1 MPRLPAS
8 ILAGLFCAAACLP
21 TASGQDLAA
30 ALEAVRG
37 KHQLPALGVAAMQE
51 GKLTHCAVV
60 GVRIAGEAAPVAK
73 DDLWHIGS
81 CTKSMT
87 ATLAGVLVEAGLIRW
102 ETTIG
107 EVLSDWRDLLRDGWE
122 KVTLEQLLTNR
133 SGAPHEAPADVWSLA
148 WQRRGSELEQRMAF
162 VRGILAKPPEAEPGT
177 KYIYSNQGFT
187 IAGLMLERVAKKP
200 FEDLLRE
207 KVFAPLGMKSAGFG
221 GPGERQPRG
230 HRGAPGAWKAV
241 APDADNPPAI
251 TPAGR
256 VHCSLADFVRYASWH
271 ARGPAHD
278 VPLVSAATFQKLHTP
293 PAGGD
298 YAFGWGVHQRAWA
311 GGAALAHTGSNT
323 YWFAVVWVAPARQ
336 SAYVAVTNC
345 AGPVAERACDEAV
358 SLLLLK
364 R

>member
-8 ILAGLFCAAACLP
+8 IPAGLLCAAGCLH
-21 TASGQDLAA
+21 TAFGQDLAA

-37 KHQLPALGVAAMQE
+37 KHQLPALGVAAMRE
-51 GKLTHCAVV
+51 GKVTHYAVT
-60 GVRIAGEAAPVAK
+60 GVRIAGEPAPVTR
-73 DDLWHIGS
+73 DDLWHVGS

-107 EVLSDWRDLLRDGWE
+107 EALPDLRGLLRDGWE

-133 SGAPHEAPADVWSLA
+133 SGAPPEAYAEVWSQA
-148 WQRRGSELEQRMAF
+148 WQRRGSDLAQRQAF
-162 VRGILAKPPEAEPGT
+162 VRGILARPPVAEPGT
-177 KYIYSNQGFT
+177 KYLYSNQGFT
-187 IAGLMLERVAKKP
+187 IAGLMLEQAAGKP
-200 FEDLLRE
+200 FEELLRE

-230 HRGAPGAWKAV
+230 HRGAPGAWVAV

-256 VHCSLADFVRYASWH
+256 VHCSLADFARYASWH

-278 VPLVSAATFQKLHTP
+278 VPLVSEATFQKLHTP

-298 YAFGWGVHQRAWA
+298 YALGWGVHQRAWA
-311 GGAALAHTGSNT
+311 GGVALAHTGSNT
-323 YWFAVVWVAPARQ
+323 YWFAVMWVAPARQ
-336 SAYVAVTNC
+336 SAYVAVANC
-345 AGPVAERACDEAV
+345 AGPAAEKACDEAV
-358 SLLLLK
+358 SLPLLE